1 MNSAHNLIVSPH
13 SESFLQT
20 LESFG
25 AVERGH
31 FEVKGKAED
40 GTRLHTD
47 FFVNYRLLTTA
58 QEKILT
64 PLYISALENFFSHR
78 LQNLIIVGVAMGSLS
93 LPKVIQ
99 LSLFEKYGIE
109 YAYTEKREG
118 ILGIFGE
125 QAKKCSGKHLLFL
138 EDVCNNATSSKELIA
153 EVESKKTQLGITG
166 YSILYGVHRGH
177 AFLDEPKGEIYAMSM
192 VYAPSYHKNNC
203 PACKNGVLLRE
214 YKK

>member
-1 MNSAHNLIVSPH
+1 MTSQNLILSH
-13 SESFLQT
+13 ISESFLNT
-20 LESFG
+20 LEGFG
-25 AVERGH
+25 VVERGH

-64 PLYISALENFFSHR
+64 PLYIAAIEEFFKNR
-78 LQNLIIVGVAMGSLS
+78 LQNLLIVGVAMGSLS

-99 LSLFEKYGIE
+99 LSLHGKYGIE

-125 QAKKCSGKHLLFL
+125 QAKKCEGKHLLFL

-153 EVESKKTQLGITG
+153 EIYAKKEDLGITG

-177 AFLDEPKGEIYAMSM
+177 AFLEEPKNEVYAMSM
-192 VYAPSYHKNNC
+192 VYAPSYHQNDC
-203 PACKNGVLLRE
+203 PACAKNIPLRQ